1 MPADPTANSN
11 RLGPASKRSLGETRQ
26 ATLSSEPPLDCPFAA
41 PFPALARACL
51 RWRESKP
58 RRAMAASQPK
68 TRCGVRSPGSV
79 KREWRG
85 VECRESRWTPG
96 TRAAWQVADRLSHA
110 NCIHP
115 LKGEPVLNCSSP
127 LVLIPL
133 HSHLIPS
140 FLDSKSPCTLGH
152 WLDYRRSCDTR
163 GLCGSWHGECRNL
176 GQP

>member
-96 TRAAWQVADRLSHA
+96 DARCLAGGRSALPRQLHTSPKRRACSQLLVASRSHPTSFAPDPFLSRLQISV
-110 NCIHP
+110 HP
-115 LKGEPVLNCSSP
+115 WP
-127 LVLIPL
+127 LAGL
-133 HSHLIPS
+133 
-140 FLDSKSPCTLGH
+140 SKELRYP
-152 WLDYRRSCDTR
+152 RSLR
-163 GLCGSWHGECRNL
+163 QLAR
-176 GQP
+176 